1 MRRKYFFGTQ
11 MGTTG
16 LAFRYYLISILS
28 RKSIEDETPTVY
40 HAVYSLNFVQHI
52 YLFVV

>member
-1 MRRKYFFGTQ
+1 MRRNTQ